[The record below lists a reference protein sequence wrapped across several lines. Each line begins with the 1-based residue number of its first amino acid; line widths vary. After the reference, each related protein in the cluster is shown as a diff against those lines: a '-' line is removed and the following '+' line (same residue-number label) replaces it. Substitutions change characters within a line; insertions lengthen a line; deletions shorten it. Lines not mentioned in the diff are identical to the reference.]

1 MTTMTKKEAAAIL
14 RDAKKTAIKIGTS
27 TLEVF
32 IGDGLDAKIEAT
44 IKKALARG
52 EFVERGDGFREWMHT
67 EELFPEVWHDDGNR
81 TRHEVAHYRK
91 NLETGEVTRT
101 VTKTLW
107 KKG

>member
-1 MTTMTKKEAAAIL
+1 MTMTKEQAAEVL
-14 RDAKKTAIKIGTS
+14 RNAKTTVIKIGTS

-32 IGDGLDAKIEAT
+32 IGDELDDKIEAA
-44 IKKALARG
+44 IKKGLAKG
-52 EFVERGDGFREWMHT
+52 EYVERGDGYREWMHT
-67 EELFPEVWHDDGNR
+67 EEIFPEIWHDDGNR

-101 VTKTLW
+101 VTKEVW